1 MNSLGREIRVTDHF
15 VERYYERVFKTNAP
29 NIQDATSSDK
39 KMFIYK
45 VIEDIKTR
53 ISERDRNNFLKLFN
67 VNNVKLPF
75 LNKLIVMKNATM
87 ITILN

>member
-1 MNSLGREIRVTDHF
+1 MNSLGKEIRVTDHF
-15 VERYYERVFKTNAP
+15 VERYYERVFRTNAP
-29 NIQDATSSDK
+29 NIQDVDSSDK

-75 LNKLIVMKNATM
+75 LNNLIVMKNATM